1 MYDLA
6 IEYDPE
12 RAYIRQ
18 EMVALIKPH
27 RDLLC
32 FFAQMSGEYVLGLDF
47 ISYDALEGSV
57 PVYMINREQVKVLLA
72 EEGSKFRRAY
82 RSSGLGK
89 AILVT
94 FTSEDGRG
102 WVKLYWALPEM
113 SEF

>member
-1 MYDLA
+1 MYELP
-6 IEYDPE
+6 IEYNPE
-12 RAYIRQ
+12 RAYIQQ

-57 PVYMINREQVKVLLA
+57 PVYMINRGQVKVLLA
-72 EEGSKFRRAY
+72 EEGGKFKRAY

-102 WVKLYWALPEM
+102 WVKLYWALGEVRQ
-113 SEF
+113 F

>member
-1 MYDLA
+1 MYELP
-6 IEYDPE
+6 IEYNPE
-12 RAYIRQ
+12 RSYTQQ

-47 ISYDALEGSV
+47 YEYDALAGAV
-57 PVYMINREQVKVLLA
+57 PVYMIDRYQVSVLLA
-72 EEGSKFRRAY
+72 EEGSKFKRAY

-94 FTSEDGRG
+94 YTSEDGRG
-102 WVKLYWALPEM
+102 WVKLYWALSEM
-113 SEF
+113 REY